1 MESAQCL
8 KFFFR
13 HLVQQFWGGQVLTA
27 GRPGAQRLAA
37 KALGMSLSVR
47 VLDQM
52 DFDFQIHFSLK
63 LNSIQI
69 KSTKRTD
76 FMFHNHCNTR
86 IID

>member
-1 MESAQCL
+1 MLEVLFPSFSPAVL
-8 KFFFR
+8 
-13 HLVQQFWGGQVLTA
+13 GGSSPDS
-27 GRPGAQRLAA
+27 RPPGAQRLAA